1 MRKSILLIILLIFI
15 SCKKKK
21 FREQAN
27 EKRNKPI
34 KEIESKE
41 SISTIQKDIA
51 KIINKLN
58 TTWTATEYNRDYK
71 PLLGAIL
78 NGPQI
83 LPEKKFKSLNINL
96 PDEYDLREIYPK
108 CESLKEIRDQA
119 NCGSCWAFG
128 AVEAISD
135 RICIYSNQTDQR
147 RISAQNLIACCSSC
161 GYGCDG
167 GYPAEAW
174 GYWRGYGLPTGGLY
188 GDKNTCQPYFL
199 PPCDH
204 HVSGSYGPCPETVDT
219 PECAKDCKD
228 GNNAD
233 YKSDLV
239 KAKSAYS
246 VFGEANIRQEI
257 YESGPV
263 EASFSVYEDFLTYK
277 SGIYQHITG
286 NYVGGHAIKILGW
299 GVENGIKYWLCANS
313 WNNEW
318 GDNGFFKIL
327 RGNNEC
333 NIEEV
338 VYAGLPKL

>member
-1 MRKSILLIILLIFI
+1 MKKMMLILSIFI
-15 SCKKKK
+15 IKIFCKKKEILEK
-21 FREQAN
+21 LKGKKDKIN
-27 EKRNKPI
+27 E
-34 KEIESKE
+34 ESK
-41 SISTIQKDIA
+41 IPFVQKEIA
-51 KIINKLN
+51 KIVNKLN
-58 TTWTATEYNRDYK
+58 TTWKAVEYNRDYI
-71 PLLGAIL
+71 PLLGAIRED
-78 NGPQI
+78 PQV
-83 LPEKKFKSLNINL
+83 LPKKEFSSLNINL
-96 PDEYDLREIYPK
+96 PDEYDLRTVYPK

-147 RISAQNLIACCSSC
+147 RISAQNLITCCTTC

-204 HVSGSYGPCPETVDT
+204 HVTGSYGPCPETVDT
-219 PECAKDCKD
+219 PDCKKDCKD
-228 GNNAD
+228 GNDVD
-233 YKSDLV
+233 YKSDLI

-246 VFGEANIRQEI
+246 VFGEENIRQEI

-263 EASFSVYEDFLTYK
+263 EASFDVYEDFLTFK
-277 SGIYQHITG
+277 SGIYHHVAG

-299 GVENGIKYWLCANS
+299 GVENSVKYWLCANS

-338 VYAGLPKL
+338 VYAGIPKL